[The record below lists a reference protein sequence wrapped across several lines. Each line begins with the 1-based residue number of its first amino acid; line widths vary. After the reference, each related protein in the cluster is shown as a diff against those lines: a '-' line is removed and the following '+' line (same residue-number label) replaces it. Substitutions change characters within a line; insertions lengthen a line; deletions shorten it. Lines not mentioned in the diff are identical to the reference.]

1 MNHNSVRRLAA
12 CGLIA
17 AVYVVLSLALA
28 PITFGA
34 LQFRVSEALTL
45 LPIFS
50 PYAIVGVTL
59 GCLLSN
65 LIGAALGLT
74 PAVDILFGT
83 LATLLAGLATWALR
97 DVRVRSIPLA
107 AALPP
112 ILINAVVIG
121 WEIAFF
127 FLQGESFW
135 PGFWASALGVGLGQ
149 LAACGVLGLLLVT
162 TLEKTGAH
170 RLLEEL

>member
-1 MNHNSVRRLAA
+1 MNHASVRRLAV

-17 AVYVVLSLALA
+17 AVYVVLSVALA
-28 PITFGA
+28 PITFGS

-65 LIGAALGLT
+65 LIGVAMNLT
-74 PAVDILFGT
+74 PVVDVVFGT
-83 LATLLAGLATWALR
+83 LATLLAAAATWALR
-97 DVRVRSIPLA
+97 NVRFRGLPLA

-112 ILINAVVIG
+112 ILINMVVIG

-127 FLQGESFW
+127 FLPGQAFW

-162 TLEKTGAH
+162 ALEKTGAH
-170 RLLEEL
+170 RLLLDL